1 MSKQSIKHQI
11 RMAHFAYAWLN
22 EGFDIPFLGTTMI
35 QRVQWFKSWIHFTYM
50 PILSQWQC
58 SADEVYYQH
67 VMTRDTF
74 VPKPFSSQMLDPHFC
89 NFCNTDRNFTFT
101 STLWDANKQGVVRYF
116 CEEWIGLK
124 YSPVLVVGIL
134 SSWLDQCHSCHP
146 PLLLLLPPL
155 AWVQLSPWQ
164 PRTQN
169 LLKRVQNFPD
179 QLCFLGSSPSN
190 ANALAQLQL
199 LLLVASAGLE
209 EAELDS
215 LTLLLL
221 LQGNLD

>member
-1 MSKQSIKHQI
+1 M
-11 RMAHFAYAWLN
+11 
-22 EGFDIPFLGTTMI
+22 
-35 QRVQWFKSWIHFTYM
+35 
-50 PILSQWQC
+50 
-58 SADEVYYQH
+58 
-67 VMTRDTF
+67 
-74 VPKPFSSQMLDPHFC
+74 
-89 NFCNTDRNFTFT
+89 
-101 STLWDANKQGVVRYF
+101 
-116 CEEWIGLK
+116 
-124 YSPVLVVGIL
+124 VVGIL
-134 SSWLDQCHSCHP
+134 SSWLHQCDSCH

-169 LLKRVQNFPD
+169 LLKRVQNFLD

-199 LLLVASAGLE
+199 LLLLLLLVASAGLE

-221 LQGNLD
+221 LHRNLD